1 MGTPLV
7 YTEYALTFLLGARYT
22 PIDSPT
28 LWNITAG
35 PWLPY
40 APVLATTRNWMAV
53 RVPSLLAPSFTVT
66 LNGCR
71 VVAP

>member
-1 MGTPLV
+1 MC
-7 YTEYALTFLLGARYT
+7 GARYT
-22 PIDSPT
+22 PIDSPM

-40 APVLATTRNWMAV
+40 APVLETTRYCRAV
-53 RVPSLLAPSFTVT
+53 RVPSRLAPSFTVIR
-66 LNGCR
+66 NGCR